1 MIVRLMMVLFV
12 LAAGFVS
19 PAMAE
24 QAPQVGHCN
33 IAMAVMLHPLMAK
46 IDTATGR
53 FRSNALPN
61 GATLVGQAAVE
72 LDEQRKEL
80 IKQTSDLRQEL
91 AKVNQEFISKLHEL
105 NRERDKAVKA
115 GQNQPSPAPSTDEY
129 SNKRRSLEHEHR
141 QKIITIRERLA
152 AREGELEKLNVEARL
167 TDLLPVTDTERV
179 FKLILD
185 DIYEAANIVIER
197 EKLAFTFN
205 SATTYRFA
213 MPSGQAATENPIAG
227 LLSQP
232 PAAKSGSDQEFA
244 AMSRLYRW
252 ATGEKAQLYHCD
264 DARLSQFVVKGGKDI
279 TAEVV
284 SEVYKKHQVPSG
296 ACDLVQKLFRTQ
308 LMK

>member
-1 MIVRLMMVLFV
+1 MIVRRMMVLLV

-19 PAMAE
+19 PVTAE

-53 FRSNALPN
+53 FHSNALPN
-61 GATLVGQAAVE
+61 GGALVGQASVE

-105 NRERDKAVKA
+105 NRERDKPAKA
-115 GQNQPSPAPSTDEY
+115 GQNETSPTPSTDEY
-129 SNKRRSLEHEHR
+129 SNRRRFLEHEHR
-141 QKIITIRERLA
+141 QKIITVRERLA
-152 AREGELEKLNVEARL
+152 AREGELEKLNAEARL

-185 DIYEAANIVIER
+185 DVYEAANIVIER

-213 MPSGQAATENPIAG
+213 MPSGQGAVENPIAG
-227 LLSQP
+227 LLSSQP
-232 PAAKSGSDQEFA
+232 TAKAGSDQEFA

-252 ATGEKAQLYHCD
+252 ATGEKAQLYHCGD
-264 DARLSQFVVKGGKDI
+264 VRLTQFVVKGGKDI
-279 TAEVV
+279 TADVV
-284 SEVYKKHQVPSG
+284 NEVYKKHQVPAG